1 MRTVVVLF
9 ALWFMFGAPAVAAA
23 QDLGGSVE
31 TGSGPAG
38 ESGSA
43 VGEGGAS
50 GGGGGLGGGLGGGGT
65 GGSGGGGHGTAAEP
79 LSLGLTALGLAGAAF
94 VRRLVR

>member
-1 MRTVVVLF
+1 MSTGVVLF

-23 QDLGGSVE
+23 QDLGASVE

-43 VGEGGAS
+43 VGEGSAS
-50 GGGGGLGGGLGGGGT
+50 GGGGGLGGGLGGGT
-65 GGSGGGGHGTAAEP
+65 PGGSGGGSSGSAAEP
-79 LSLGLTALGLAGAAF
+79 LSLGLTALGLAGAAYIRRR
-94 VRRLVR
+94 VR